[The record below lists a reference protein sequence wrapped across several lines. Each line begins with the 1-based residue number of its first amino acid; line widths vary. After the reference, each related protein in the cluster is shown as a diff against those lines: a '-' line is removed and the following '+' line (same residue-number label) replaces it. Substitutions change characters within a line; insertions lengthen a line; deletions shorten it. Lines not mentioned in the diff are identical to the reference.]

1 MNNTSRRWSCSLRL
15 QLLIAALLFVGSAAL
30 HEDGTQRTLQSSE
43 TQRVNIFQKLGES
56 LGTSIVGFILI
67 CLMPILIWKNEGR
80 HARELQRI
88 EFAKNEAVA
97 VDWYV
102 IVGRETSF

>member
-1 MNNTSRRWSCSLRL
+1 MTLAICGVLAVISTNWNDHVEPHRGLQDTNT
-15 QLLIAALLFVGSAAL
+15 
-30 HEDGTQRTLQSSE
+30 
-43 TQRVNIFQKLGES
+43 RVNIFQKLGES

-67 CLMPILIWKNEGR
+67 CIMPIMIWKNEGR

-97 VDWYV
+97 VDW
-102 IVGRETSF
+102 